1 MKITRRQLRQ
11 MIQEN
16 ISDSKVSLINESIGT
31 DTLEE
36 LDNVLKKAYQEGR
49 RSYSPDQIVIG
60 IPGETEYRPVDPN
73 PHREVVNTL
82 VGVVKS
88 MLEEQSHD
96 EEPDLDYRDIADARR
111 SLPEDSTFED
121 LANKLGVSVARLQ
134 EIEDDINQG
143 YEDRHIEDQD
153 WDDDDDYPK
162 ALGYTDPE
170 TGEKVMINVSSED
183 DMDDILAPLLRQ
195 YPNLS
200 YSID

>member
-1 MKITRRQLRQ
+1 MKITRRQLRE
-11 MIQEN
+11 MIKEN
-16 ISDSKVSLINESIGT
+16 IGDLSLINESIGT

-49 RSYSPDQIVIG
+49 RSYSPDQRVVG
-60 IPGETEYRPVDPN
+60 IPGETEDRPVDPN

-82 VGVVKS
+82 IGVVKS

-96 EEPDLDYRDIADARR
+96 EEADLDYRDIVDARKE
-111 SLPEDSTFED
+111 LPRDSTFED

-143 YEDRHIEDQD
+143 YEDRYIEDQD
-153 WDDDDDYPK
+153 WGDDDDDYPK
-162 ALGYTDPE
+162 ILGYTNPE
-170 TGEKVMINVSSED
+170 TGEKVMINVTSED
-183 DMDDILAPLLRQ
+183 DMEDILTPLLRQ
-195 YPNLS
+195 YPDLP